1 MKPSILHWRNM
12 DQKTASPPA
21 SALTQ
26 ILARLGAQSS
36 LLAGIFGVFVALVLF
51 GWLPLLPAIVAFLA
65 IVAATA
71 LLPVGVVTLTKT
83 VPAPAVPLL
92 VTNEQIPIT
101 AFADALTDPCFVL
114 DRRAVVVHAN
124 AAARRQYTNVLPG
137 NPITFSLRNPELVQA
152 IDAVIRSGTT
162 RTIELHETLPS
173 ETWDK
178 VIVAPLRREGAD
190 WFEDEARQLVV
201 TMQSLTEL
209 KRVDALRSDFIANAS
224 HELRTP
230 LASLLGFI
238 DTLLG
243 PAAKD
248 AAAREKFLGIMRGQA
263 ERMSKLIDDL
273 LSLSRIEM
281 HQHVR
286 PTGSIDL
293 AGLLREVREGLMTQ
307 AKAAELDIV
316 LRLPSGTAMTTGD
329 RSQLYEVFEN
339 LLDNAIK
346 YGADGKTIEVSLTP
360 AGRAGFQHMVTVVD
374 HGPGVAPEYVP
385 RLTERFYRM
394 DADISR
400 KKKGTGL
407 GLAIVKHIVNRHR
420 GQLVIRSKVGEGMR
434 VDVLLP

>member
-1 MKPSILHWRNM
+1 M
-12 DQKTASPPA
+12 DEPTTNHPVPRR
-21 SALTQ
+21 SAA
-26 ILARLGAQSS
+26 LARVMAQAG
-36 LLAGIFGVFVALVLF
+36 LLAGIAGLFVLLVLL
-51 GWLPLLPAIVAFLA
+51 GHVRADIAILSVLIIVAGAAMLPA
-65 IVAATA
+65 
-71 LLPVGVVTLTKT
+71 GVVTVTQVVE
-83 VPAPAVPLL
+83 VPPDLVPGGAPPP
-92 VTNEQIPIT
+92 TPT
-101 AFADALTDPCFVL
+101 FAFADALTDPCLVL
-114 DRRAVVVHAN
+114 DRRSIVLHAN
-124 AAARRQYTNVLPG
+124 AAARRQYPSVTPG
-137 NPITFSLRNPELVQA
+137 NPITFGLRNPELVQA
-152 IDAVIRSGTT
+152 IDAVG
-162 RTIELHETLPS
+162 RTAGARAIELHETLPS

-178 VIVAPLRREGAD
+178 VVVAPIVQPGTDWLTDEG
-190 WFEDEARQLVV
+190 RQVMV
-201 TMQSLTEL
+201 TFQSLTEL

-286 PTGSIDL
+286 PTASVDL
-293 AGLLREVREGLMTQ
+293 ASLLREVREGLQTQ
-307 AKAAELDIV
+307 AKAANLEI
-316 LRLPSGTAMTTGD
+316 RLSLFEGPATTIGD

-346 YGADGKTIEVSLTP
+346 YGAEGKTVELSLAP
-360 AGRAGFQHMVTVVD
+360 AGRPGFQHLVTVID
-374 HGPGVAPEYVP
+374 HGPGVEPEHVP
-385 RLTERFYRM
+385 RLTERFYRI
-394 DADISR
+394 DADASR

-420 GQLVIRSKVGEGMR
+420 GQMSIKSKPGEGLR
-434 VDVLLP
+434 VDVYLP

>member
-1 MKPSILHWRNM
+1 M
-12 DQKTASPPA
+12 DEPQAGLPA
-21 SALTQ
+21 SRLTLL
-26 ILARLGAQSS
+26 LARITAQAS
-36 LLAGIFGVFVALVLF
+36 LLAGIFGVFAALVLF
-51 GWLPLLPAIVAFLA
+51 GEIGMAAALVSFLV
-65 IVAATA
+65 VAAGVA
-71 LLPVGVVTLTKT
+71 LLPTGTITITRTLEAPYIQPTSDDGVS
-83 VPAPAVPLL
+83 
-92 VTNEQIPIT
+92 
-101 AFADALTDPCFVL
+101 AFADALADPCLVL
-114 DRRAVVVHAN
+114 DRRSVVTHAN
-124 AAARRQYTNVLPG
+124 AAAHRQFPSVSSG

-152 IDAVIRSGTT
+152 IDLAMRTGAV
-162 RTIELHETLPS
+162 RTVELHETVPS

-178 VIVAPLRREGAD
+178 VVVSPLRRPGRE
-190 WFEDEARQLVV
+190 WFEDDGRQLVV
-201 TMQSLTEL
+201 TFQSLTEL

-293 AGLLREVREGLMTQ
+293 AALLREVREGLMMQ
-307 AKAAELDIV
+307 AKAADVEI
-316 LRLPSGTAMTTGD
+316 RLSLFEGAAVTTGD
-329 RSQLYEVFEN
+329 RGQLYEVFEN

-346 YGADGKTIEVSLTP
+346 YGAAGKFVEVSLAP
-360 AGRAGFQHMVTVVD
+360 AGRPGLAHQVTVID
-374 HGPGVAPEYVP
+374 HGPGVEPEHVP
-385 RLTERFYRM
+385 RLTERFYRI
-394 DADISR
+394 DADVSR

-420 GQLVIRSKVGEGMR
+420 GQLTIRSKPGEGMR
-434 VDVLLP
+434 VDVFLP

>member
-1 MKPSILHWRNM
+1 M
-12 DQKTASPPA
+12 DEPQDSLPVSCLAIA
-21 SALTQ
+21 
-26 ILARLGAQSS
+26 LARINAQAG
-36 LLAGIFGVFVALVLF
+36 LLAGIFGVFAVLVLF
-51 GWLPLLPAIVAFLA
+51 GELGP
-65 IVAATA
+65 VAALVGFLVIMAGVAILPGNTITVTRTA
-71 LLPVGVVTLTKT
+71 DLPRPVLDDDDD
-83 VPAPAVPLL
+83 AVF
-92 VTNEQIPIT
+92 
-101 AFADALTDPCFVL
+101 AFADALADPCLVL
-114 DRRAVVVHAN
+114 DRRSVVVHAN
-124 AAARRQYTNVLPG
+124 AAAHRQFPAVSNG

-152 IDAVIRSGTT
+152 IDTVMRNGTVRS
-162 RTIELHETLPS
+162 IELHETVPS

-178 VIVAPLRREGAD
+178 VVVSPLRQPDRD
-190 WFEDEARQLVV
+190 WLTDEDRQLVV
-201 TMQSLTEL
+201 TVQSLTEL
-209 KRVDALRSDFIANAS
+209 KRVEALRSDFIANAS

-248 AAAREKFLGIMRGQA
+248 AAAREKVLGIMRGQA

-307 AKAAELDIV
+307 AKAADVEI
-316 LRLPSGTAMTTGD
+316 RLTLFEGPSSTTGD
-329 RSQLYEVFEN
+329 RGQLYEVFEN

-346 YGADGKTIEVSLTP
+346 YGAGGKFVEVSLAP
-360 AGRAGFQHMVTVVD
+360 AGRAGFQHQVTVID
-374 HGPGVAPEYVP
+374 HGPGVEPEHVP
-385 RLTERFYRM
+385 RLTERFYRI
-394 DADISR
+394 DADASR

-420 GQLVIRSKVGEGMR
+420 GQMSIKSKPGEGMR
-434 VDVLLP
+434 VDVFLP